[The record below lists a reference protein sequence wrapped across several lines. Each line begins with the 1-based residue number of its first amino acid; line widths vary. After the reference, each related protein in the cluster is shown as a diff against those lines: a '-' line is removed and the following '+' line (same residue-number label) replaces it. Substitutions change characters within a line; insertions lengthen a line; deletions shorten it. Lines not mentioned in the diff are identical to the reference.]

1 MSVLITSLLLGLG
14 LAASCGLRTF
24 LPLLMM
30 GLAARF
36 HLGGVTLNEHLSWV
50 SSTPSLVA
58 LGFATV
64 AELAADKIPVV
75 DHFLSLVGSF
85 TRPLAAALAV
95 AAAFQHSDPG
105 TAALA
110 GIVLGVPTAL
120 AVHTVQTGT
129 RLASTAT
136 TAGIANP
143 FISLLEDVIAF
154 GAATVALMTPL
165 IVPVVLLL
173 LLLGFWA
180 LARRV
185 RR

>member
-1 MSVLITSLLLGLG
+1 MSVWITSLLLGVG

-36 HLGGVTLNEHLSWV
+36 HLGGISLNEHLAWV

-58 LGFATV
+58 LAVATV

-75 DHFLSLVGSF
+75 DHLLSLVGTL

-110 GIVLGVPTAL
+110 GLVVGVPTAL
-120 AVHTVQTGT
+120 AVHTAQTGT
-129 RLASTAT
+129 RLTSTAT

-143 FISLLEDVIAF
+143 FISAVEDLIAF
-154 GAATVALMTPL
+154 GTAAVAILTPL
-165 IVPVVLLL
+165 IVPVVFMV
-173 LLLGFWA
+173 LLLGFWM
-180 LARRV
+180 LARRF
-185 RR
+185 RH